1 MKNLKGVKSMT
12 GVSTLKV
19 REGRISCRVEI
30 ISLNSKGSELKVI
43 ILPEIPGLE
52 TKVREF
58 LKKHLK
64 DGKFIVK
71 INFTD
76 AGLRFKINKE
86 ILEDLNLKTKR
97 ELFFMLDP
105 FKIPGLVE
113 FIYPEKKI
121 WKILKKTLKKG
132 IESLE
137 EKRILEGIEIKK
149 AIEREIYKIKKLL
162 KNIKTEN
169 VKEEVVR
176 VHSHL
181 KAIRNVLRNKKGPWG
196 KLIDFYGQEIL
207 REANTITQKNEV
219 LKIINS
225 AIKIKE
231 GADNIR
237 ELSKNLV

>member
-1 MKNLKGVKSMT
+1 MKNFKGVKSMT
-12 GVSTLKV
+12 GVSTAKG

-30 ISLNSKGSELKVI
+30 VSLNSKGSELKVM

-58 LKKHLK
+58 LKKYLK

-71 INFTD
+71 ISFPDT
-76 AGLRFKINKE
+76 GVKFKLNKKL
-86 ILEDLNLKTKR
+86 LEDLNLKTGK
-97 ELFFMLDP
+97 ELTFMIDP

-121 WKILKKTLKKG
+121 WKLLRKVLKNA

-137 EKRILEGIEIKK
+137 EKRIREGTEIKK
-149 AIEREIYKIKKLL
+149 AIETEIDKIRRLL
-162 KNIKTEN
+162 KNMKREGIN
-169 VKEEVVR
+169 EEIVR
-176 VHSHL
+176 IYSHL
-181 KAIRNVLRNKKGPWG
+181 KAIKNILRNKKGPWG

-207 REANTITQKNEV
+207 REANTITQKTDV
-219 LKIINS
+219 LEIINS
-225 AIKIKE
+225 AIRVKE

-237 ELSKNLV
+237 ELSRNLV